1 MGGSPRAAPLSARGP
16 AGPRAGSEA
25 IRSAA
30 RLAER
35 YGPWV
40 APGVDEILIDASG
53 TAHLFGGERAMLEDC
68 RRVFAWS
75 VRAAVAGGADAA
87 RGLARFAG
95 ADLAIGTPD
104 TVRALPVE
112 ALRLGDESTARL
124 RRFAG
129 LPCLSPWSIRPGASL
144 APPCL
149 ARRGSVHGA
158 YRHFNAHPGHRFLPP
173 AASRASF
180 LGLSV
185 RASLV
190 PATGA
195 RTTRYGASRGI
206 EPYQNSQYYIIGF
219 ASYLYPS

>member
-1 MGGSPRAAPLSARGP
+1 MLCVWFPRLATEAPARSHRDDGRRAVAAVVHGGAAVAAVSEAAEA
-16 AGPRAGSEA
+16 AGVRAGMGWGEARARCPSLRAVPRDRGREAEA

-40 APGVDEILIDASG
+40 APGVDELLIDASG

-144 APPCL
+144 GVCAVENFSGNCP
-149 ARRGSVHGA
+149 
-158 YRHFNAHPGHRFLPP
+158 HFYEKSG
-173 AASRASF
+173 
-180 LGLSV
+180 
-185 RASLV
+185 
-190 PATGA
+190 
-195 RTTRYGASRGI
+195 
-206 EPYQNSQYYIIGF
+206 EM
-219 ASYLYPS
+219 